1 LKIFEQP
8 LVEKWCTCANFRRNA
23 MLCNSAQWLTF
34 DRQTPVEIFSADL
47 DVIFSTGPWLKI
59 FHRDHDRD

>member
-34 DRQTPVEIFSADL
+34 DRQTSVEIFQQTLMLFFQPDL
-47 DVIFSTGPWLKI
+47 G
-59 FHRDHDRD
+59 